1 MVPQG
6 NRRPALPRVG
16 MNQSNLLPYLPI
28 CHAFGAGMP
37 YGKERMMQQLTIR
50 ARLLILIGAMLSAC
64 LVIGLTGLN
73 AQQRSVAGLNTVYLD
88 RVVPLRDLK
97 LIADLYAVKIV
108 DATHKTRSGM
118 LSYQQARDD
127 VRTARAE
134 IRRLWGE
141 YMNTSLIDA
150 ERQASARIEVLMQKA
165 DAPLDDLER
174 ILDRHSEKRL
184 AAFVI
189 NDLYPLID
197 PISEGFSELIG
208 LQLGEA
214 KGEYERVLNIG
225 LLLVMLIGGGIFAMV
240 LLRSISRP
248 LEALKQAAASVAAGD
263 LSRTI
268 ECRGHDE
275 ITQVQQSIR
284 QMQQTLR
291 DTLQDIQG
299 SATQLA
305 SAAEELHAVTQHTAQ
320 GIHQQNE
327 EVQMAATAVT
337 EMSAAVDEVAGNAN
351 RTSDASRDAETVA
364 DAGRRQVTA
373 TRQTIHQ
380 LSDRLQESVGTVT
393 RLAEEAASIGQVVDV
408 IRSIA
413 EQTNLLA
420 LNAAIEAARAGEAG
434 RGFAVVA
441 DEVRNLAQ
449 RTQSSTQEIER
460 MIGAIQSAT
469 EQSVHDMQQSSEFA
483 ARSQAMADEADQA
496 LGLIAERVGQIN
508 EMNLVIASA
517 AEEQAQVAREVD
529 RNLVAIRD
537 ISEQSATGAQQTSV
551 ASDELARLATQLNR
565 LVGRFRL

>member
-1 MVPQG
+1 
-6 NRRPALPRVG
+6 
-16 MNQSNLLPYLPI
+16 
-28 CHAFGAGMP
+28 
-37 YGKERMMQQLTIR
+37 MMQQLTIR
-50 ARLLILIGAMLSAC
+50 ARLLILVGAMLAAC

-73 AQQRSVAGLNTVYLD
+73 AQQRSVAGLNTVYLHS
-88 RVVPLRDLK
+88 VVPLRDLK

-108 DATHKTRSGM
+108 DTTHKTRSGM
-118 LSYQQARDD
+118 LSYGQARDE
-127 VRTARAE
+127 VRNARTE
-134 IRRLWGE
+134 INRLWSA
-141 YMNTSLIDA
+141 YLNTRLVDA
-150 ERQASARIEVLMQKA
+150 ERLIATRIETLMKA
-165 DAPLDDLER
+165 ADEPLDALER
-174 ILDRHSEKRL
+174 TLDRHSEERL

-197 PISEGFSELIG
+197 PISEGFIQLIE

-214 KGEYERVLNIG
+214 KAEYNQALALYERNRVLNIG
-225 LLLVMLIGGGIFAMV
+225 LLLALLIGGGLFAMV

-248 LEALKQAAASVAAGD
+248 LEELKQAAASVAAGD

-268 ECRGHDE
+268 ECRGKDE
-275 ITQVQQSIR
+275 ITEVQQSIR

-364 DAGRRQVTA
+364 DDGRRQVTA
-373 TRQTIHQ
+373 TRQTIDQ
-380 LSDRLQESVGTVT
+380 LSDTLQQTAGTVT

-408 IRSIA
+408 IRAIA
-413 EQTNLLA
+413 DQTNLLA

-469 EQSVHDMQQSSEFA
+469 EQSVRDMQQSSEFA
-483 ARSQAMADEADQA
+483 SRSQTMAGEADQA

>member
-1 MVPQG
+1 
-6 NRRPALPRVG
+6 
-16 MNQSNLLPYLPI
+16 
-28 CHAFGAGMP
+28 
-37 YGKERMMQQLTIR
+37 
-50 ARLLILIGAMLSAC
+50 MLSAC

-214 KGEYERVLNIG
+214 KGEYERALALYQRNRVLNIG

-268 ECRGHDE
+268 ECRGRDE
-275 ITQVQQSIR
+275 ITEVQQSIR
-284 QMQQTLR
+284 QMQQTCATPCRTSRARPRNWRPPPKSCMRSPSTPAGHPPAERGKCRWPPLR
-291 DTLQDIQG
+291 SPRCRRRWTRWPATPTAPPMPRVMPRRSPMRAAG
-299 SATQLA
+299 RSRRRARPFTSSAIGCRKA
-305 SAAEELHAVTQHTAQ
+305 SAP
-320 GIHQQNE
+320 
-327 EVQMAATAVT
+327 
-337 EMSAAVDEVAGNAN
+337 
-351 RTSDASRDAETVA
+351 
-364 DAGRRQVTA
+364 
-373 TRQTIHQ
+373 
-380 LSDRLQESVGTVT
+380 
-393 RLAEEAASIGQVVDV
+393 
-408 IRSIA
+408 
-413 EQTNLLA
+413 
-420 LNAAIEAARAGEAG
+420 
-434 RGFAVVA
+434 
-441 DEVRNLAQ
+441 
-449 RTQSSTQEIER
+449 
-460 MIGAIQSAT
+460 
-469 EQSVHDMQQSSEFA
+469 
-483 ARSQAMADEADQA
+483 
-496 LGLIAERVGQIN
+496 
-508 EMNLVIASA
+508 
-517 AEEQAQVAREVD
+517 
-529 RNLVAIRD
+529 
-537 ISEQSATGAQQTSV
+537 
-551 ASDELARLATQLNR
+551 
-565 LVGRFRL
+565 

>member
-1 MVPQG
+1 
-6 NRRPALPRVG
+6 
-16 MNQSNLLPYLPI
+16 
-28 CHAFGAGMP
+28 
-37 YGKERMMQQLTIR
+37 MMQQLTIR
-50 ARLLILIGAMLSAC
+50 TRLLILVGAMLTAC

-108 DATHKTRSGM
+108 DTTHKTRSGM
-118 LSYQQARDD
+118 LSYGQARDD
-127 VRTARAE
+127 VRNARAE
-134 IRRLWGE
+134 IRRIWDE
-141 YMNTSLIDA
+141 YLSTDLIEA
-150 ERQASARIEVLMQKA
+150 ERLASARIEALMKKA
-165 DAPLDDLER
+165 DEPLDGLER

-197 PISEGFSELIG
+197 PISEGFTQLIE

-214 KGEYERVLNIG
+214 KAEYDQALALYERNRVLNIG
-225 LLLVMLIGGGIFAMV
+225 LLLALLIGGGLFAMV

-248 LEALKQAAASVAAGD
+248 LEELKQAAASVAAGD

-268 ECRGHDE
+268 DCRGRDE
-275 ITQVQQSIR
+275 ITEVQQSIR

-291 DTLQDIQG
+291 NTLQDIQG

-364 DAGRRQVTA
+364 DAGRHQVTA

-380 LSDRLQESVGTVT
+380 LSDRLQQSAGTVA
-393 RLAEEAASIGQVVDV
+393 RLAEEAASIGQVADV

-413 EQTNLLA
+413 DQTNLLA

-469 EQSVHDMQQSSEFA
+469 EQSVRDMQQSSEFA
-483 ARSQAMADEADQA
+483 SRSQAMADEADQA

-551 ASDELARLATQLNR
+551 ASDELARLATHLNQ